1 MTLCYYDN
9 NLLVVCVI
17 RFFKNAVSRM
27 EWHFFGGGHFSK
39 ELCLYL
45 GVKSLNEEA
54 EDNVCMENLSGN

>member
-1 MTLCYYDN
+1 MITIF
-9 NLLVVCVI
+9 LLFVLFV
-17 RFFKNAVSRM
+17 FSRM
-27 EWHFFGGGHFSK
+27 PFRGWNGIFFWGHFSK